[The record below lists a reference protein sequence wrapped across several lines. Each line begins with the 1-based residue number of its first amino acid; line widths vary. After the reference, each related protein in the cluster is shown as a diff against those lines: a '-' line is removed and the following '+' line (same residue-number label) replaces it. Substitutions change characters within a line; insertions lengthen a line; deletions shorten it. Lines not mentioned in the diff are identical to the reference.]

1 MIYQFSTPR
10 PLAAPVQNFS
20 AWQIALLLHESGPRR
35 VAELQRVERD
45 SVVS

>member
-1 MIYQFSTPR
+1 MIYQFST
-10 PLAAPVQNFS
+10 LAATVQNFS